1 MTEIQEFDTGQSIA
15 ESTRLIRNMFDNS
28 LTKRQMDLIYAVIS
42 LVKPTDEDF
51 KEYIISYYAI
61 GKIFNPANPDCTVTV
76 KDIEK
81 AVKGIMNKSFRME
94 DDTEVSYYHYVSHA
108 KINKKD
114 RNIKFKLDDEVKQFY
129 VQLQKGEFTNF
140 LLKDILALS
149 TTFQMNLFKWLT
161 CNAGFN
167 NDVKIPVDKAKLL
180 FYGKEVA
187 TGRFIEKIDAAL
199 EKINNKTKMY
209 ASYEKIKTG
218 KTITALKFTINNKY
232 IKPVKPKKPKTK
244 AQMMAEKER
253 QKAMWERNIELQK
266 RVDELENQI
275 EVMKMQKNEI

>member
-61 GKIFNPANPDCTVTV
+61 GKIFNPANPDCSVTV

-94 DDTEVSYYHYVSHA
+94 DDAEVSYYHYVSHA

-140 LLKDILALS
+140 LFKDILALS

-167 NDVKIPVDKAKLL
+167 NDVEISVDKAKLH
-180 FYGKEVA
+180 FYGKEVE
-187 TGRFIEKIDAAL
+187 TKELTRRIDAAL
-199 EKINNKTKMY
+199 EKINNKTKIS

-232 IKPVKPKKPKTK
+232 IKPVKPKKLKSE
-244 AQMMAEKER
+244 AQMIAEKER

-275 EVMKMQKNEI
+275 EVMKMQKE